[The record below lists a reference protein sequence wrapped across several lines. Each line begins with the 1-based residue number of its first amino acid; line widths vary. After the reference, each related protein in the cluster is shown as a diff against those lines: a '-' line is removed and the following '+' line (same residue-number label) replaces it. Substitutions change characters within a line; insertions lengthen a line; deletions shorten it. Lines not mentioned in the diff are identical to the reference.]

1 MTLMRTLLLVGVTAI
16 LAGCA
21 GQSRDVGAMTAA
33 STIDPAAMQ
42 AQSNGV
48 AAEDY
53 LIGPTDVLK
62 VSVFQVPD
70 LSFDELRV
78 DSSGNIQMPLIGT
91 VHAAG
96 LTPSELSDNV
106 RQQLGARY
114 LQNPQVSI
122 SVVTSASQKVTVDG
136 DVTKPGVYEMRGRTT
151 LVQAIAMA
159 EGPTRTADLES
170 VAVFRQVDGQR
181 MVAVFDLRAI
191 RNGTMQDPVILGDD
205 IIVVDRSRLNSAMRE
220 ILSAVPALAIFRAY

>member
-1 MTLMRTLLLVGVTAI
+1 MRSHLLACLAI
-16 LAGCA
+16 VLAGCA
-21 GQSRDVGAMTAA
+21 NQGRSVVDTTAA

-42 AQSNGV
+42 AQSVGI
-48 AAEDY
+48 DSDQY

-91 VHAAG
+91 IHAAD
-96 LTPSELSDNV
+96 LTPSQLSD
-106 RQQLGARY
+106 RIRDELGARY

-122 SVVTSASQKVTVDG
+122 GVVTSASQKVTVDG
-136 DVTKPGVYEMRGRTT
+136 DVTKPGVYEMQGRTT

-159 EGPTRTADLES
+159 EGPTRTADLSS
-170 VAVFRQVDGQR
+170 VAVFRNANGQR

-191 RNGTMQDPVILGDD
+191 RNGEMQDPVILGDD
-205 IIVVDRSRLNSAMRE
+205 VVVVDRSRLNAAMRE
-220 ILSAVPALAIFRAY
+220 ILSAVPALAIFRPY

>member
-1 MTLMRTLLLVGVTAI
+1 MRLLLLVSVVLG

-21 GQSRDVGAMTAA
+21 SEGRSVIDTTAA
-33 STIDPAAMQ
+33 STIDPIAMQ
-42 AQSNGV
+42 AQSAGV
-48 AAEDY
+48 DSDNY

-78 DSSGNIQMPLIGT
+78 DTSGNIQMPLIGT
-91 VHAAG
+91 LHVEDM
-96 LTPSELSDNV
+96 TPSQLSEALRV
-106 RQQLGARY
+106 QLGARY
-114 LQNPQVSI
+114 LQNPQI
-122 SVVTSASQKVTVDG
+122 SVSVVQSASQKVTVDG
-136 DVTKPGVYEMRGRTT
+136 DVTKPGVYEMRGRTS

-159 EGPTRTADLES
+159 EGPTRTADLSS
-170 VAVFRQVDGQR
+170 VAVFRMVNGQR

-191 RNGTMQDPVILGDD
+191 RNGAMEDPVILGDD
-205 IIVVDRSRLNSAMRE
+205 VVVVDRSRLNAAMRE

>member
-1 MTLMRTLLLVGVTAI
+1 MRLLLLVSVVLG

-21 GQSRDVGAMTAA
+21 SQGRSLVDTTAA
-33 STIDPAAMQ
+33 STIDPSAMQ
-42 AQSNGV
+42 SQSSGV
-48 AAEDY
+48 ESEHY

-91 VHAAG
+91 VHAEN
-96 LTPSELSDNV
+96 LTPGQLSEAL
-106 RQQLGARY
+106 REQLGARY
-114 LQNPQVSI
+114 LQNPQVSV
-122 SVVTSASQKVTVDG
+122 SVVTSASQKVTIDG

-151 LVQAIAMA
+151 LLQAVAMA
-159 EGPTRTADLES
+159 EGPTRTADLTS
-170 VAVFRQVDGQR
+170 VAIFRMADGQR

-191 RNGTMQDPVILGDD
+191 RNGEMQDPVILGDD
-205 IIVVDRSRLNSAMRE
+205 VVVVDRSRLNAAMRE
-220 ILSAVPALAIFRAY
+220 ILSAVPALAIFRPY